1 MTSKNVSKD
10 EIISTKNL
18 SITDVTENFVN
29 NEPFSNSK
37 SFFNDQQNLGFNLQ
51 RVRTENPSR
60 TILGQININRMRIR
74 FDLLMSIIKNEIDIF
89 MISET
94 KIDNSFQISQFTMTG
109 YSIPLRLDRTSHGG
123 GILLFVREDIPCRI
137 IKTDCDADFKGILAE
152 INLRKKKWFLCCS
165 YNPHKSNITN
175 HLKNIC
181 KTGKTKCNS

>member
-60 TILGQININRMRIR
+60 TILGQININRMRNR

-94 KIDNSFQISQFTMTG
+94 KIDNSFLISQFTMTG
-109 YSIPLRLDRTSHGG
+109 YSVPFRLDRTSCGG
-123 GILLFVREDIPCRI
+123 GILLFVREDNLCKI
-137 IKTDCDADFKGILAE
+137 IKTDCNADSEVIFVE
-152 INLRKKKWFLCCS
+152 INLKKKKMVTLLFLQS
-165 YNPHKSNITN
+165 A
-175 HLKNIC
+175 
-181 KTGKTKCNS
+181 

>member
-60 TILGQININRMRIR
+60 TILGQININRMRNR

-137 IKTDCDADFKGILAE
+137 IKTDCDADF
-152 INLRKKKWFLCCS
+152 
-165 YNPHKSNITN
+165 
-175 HLKNIC
+175 
-181 KTGKTKCNS
+181 

>member
-1 MTSKNVSKD
+1 MANCINCDSLNSNYLVTSKNVSKD

-60 TILGQININRMRIR
+60 TILGQININRMRNR

-137 IKTDCDADFKGILAE
+137 IKTDCDADF
-152 INLRKKKWFLCCS
+152 
-165 YNPHKSNITN
+165 
-175 HLKNIC
+175 
-181 KTGKTKCNS
+181 

>member
-60 TILGQININRMRIR
+60 TILGQININRMRNR

-137 IKTDCDADFKGILAE
+137 IKTDCDAF
-152 INLRKKKWFLCCS
+152 
-165 YNPHKSNITN
+165 
-175 HLKNIC
+175 
-181 KTGKTKCNS
+181 